1 MFGDVLEVRI
11 LIVVEHTVKKILIIE
26 MLFKGTSVESNRLEP
41 QRFAYFFTII
51 IRHFARIMV
60 S

>member
-1 MFGDVLEVRI
+1 
-11 LIVVEHTVKKILIIE
+11 VVEHTVKKILIIE